1 MSIELVQ
8 LGIFGFS
15 AGGLLILAI
24 LARYKGKEEKPANLF
39 FYSLLFAEL
48 WLISLGLYY
57 YFQEPLLVL
66 WLGRINF
73 AVVLPMMY
81 FLLRFSQNF
90 PLDLEGSIFKIL
102 GNKILSLW
110 ILLFSILTL
119 FTPLVS
125 KEEVITGTLQRKTIY
140 GDLYTIYIITYLT
153 LLASIFFYLL
163 RQFSSTK
170 DKIQKSQVI
179 YVLTGIVLSFLWGS
193 ITNVILPLFGIF
205 DAQLFG
211 PFAVIIFGFFVT
223 VAIIKHQ
230 LFNIKVIATEIFTV
244 VIIFSLFVNFLYST
258 SLIEAIL
265 NFILLISTS
274 IFGVLLVKAVLKEV
288 KAREELEKTDKA
300 KTEFLS
306 MASHQLRTPLTAI
319 KGYVSLALEGYYG
332 ELNSKL
338 KKALKNVAIS
348 TERLIR
354 IVQDLLTISRIEMGK
369 LELNLKPVDLANLAK
384 SCLKELEFEA
394 KKKNIDLIFKNPN
407 QPLPKINLDSLKIRQ
422 AILNLIDNAIK
433 YTNEGGKVEVSLDQE
448 RLKENHKERDYLKV
462 IVKDTGVGFDP
473 EEQSKLFESFSRGSA
488 GIAKFV
494 EGAGLGLNVA
504 KRFVEIH
511 QGFITAFSEGK
522 NKGSTFTI
530 YLPVGS

>member
-1 MSIELVQ
+1 MPFTTLILSVSIAINSVL
-8 LGIFGFS
+8 
-15 AGGLLILAI
+15 LLIL
-24 LARYKGKEEKPANLF
+24 LQSKKEEAKIFSRAIGGVIIWGLTVLF
-39 FYSLLFAEL
+39 FPLIEDYKVKYYLGIVAYLSTLATSTYILLFAL
-48 WLISLGLYY
+48 IFPKKTKSLFIRFRWLIYLISGLWGIILILYPKSVLIGVGKEGY
-57 YFQEPLLVL
+57 KLLTSKGAYFLFSTIGAYLLATIAILVKKYFETSNKLEKFQLRYVFAGILLTSIIGFFTNAIFALTGKYEFVWVGPSATLIFVVFTTYAITKHHLFEIKVVATEILVVLLLVIL
-66 WLGRINF
+66 FLDIFTADN
-73 AVVLPMMY
+73 LQEI
-81 FLLRFSQNF
+81 LLRIAVF
-90 PLDLEGSIFKIL
+90 
-102 GNKILSLW
+102 LSVA
-110 ILLFSILTL
+110 I
-119 FTPLVS
+119 
-125 KEEVITGTLQRKTIY
+125 
-140 GDLYTIYIITYLT
+140 
-153 LLASIFFYLL
+153 
-163 RQFSSTK
+163 
-170 DKIQKSQVI
+170 
-179 YVLTGIVLSFLWGS
+179 
-193 ITNVILPLFGIF
+193 FGIF
-205 DAQLFG
+205 
-211 PFAVIIFGFFVT
+211 
-223 VAIIKHQ
+223 
-230 LFNIKVIATEIFTV
+230 
-244 VIIFSLFVNFLYST
+244 
-258 SLIEAIL
+258 LI
-265 NFILLISTS
+265 
-274 IFGVLLVKAVLKEV
+274 KAVLLEV